1 MTMNED
7 QEWKPQA
14 EGLQQIIQLL
24 KESQSIDNTVQKNVQ
39 KVNIAQS
46 LTFAKFS
53 HLISYFCFKKLEELN
68 KYPDFNNY
76 LIFILTKLNS
86 QGKNMRPKHPSK
98 LTYKTK
104 SSLLSH

>member
-1 MTMNED
+1 MIATTGRWIFAIYNLVYLFHFALLLLFLSLDRTMTMNED

-39 KVNIAQS
+39 KVNIEQN

-53 HLISYFCFKKLEELN
+53 VLN
-68 KYPDFNNY
+68 F
-76 LIFILTKLNS
+76 LFLF
-86 QGKNMRPKHPSK
+86 
-98 LTYKTK
+98 
-104 SSLLSH
+104 

>member
-1 MTMNED
+1 LIATTGRWIFAIYNLVYLFHFALLLLFLSLDRTMTMNED

-39 KVNIAQS
+39 KVNIEQN

-53 HLISYFCFKKLEELN
+53 VLN
-68 KYPDFNNY
+68 F
-76 LIFILTKLNS
+76 LFLF
-86 QGKNMRPKHPSK
+86 
-98 LTYKTK
+98 
-104 SSLLSH
+104 